1 MVKDRP
7 QLGVMIG
14 GVRLK
19 NPVMA
24 ASGTFGYGQEY
35 KEFVDPVELGAVV
48 TKGISLEPRAGNP
61 PPRIVET
68 PAGMLNAI
76 GLENVGLKAFV
87 ADKLPWLKDR
97 GVVVIANILGE
108 TLAEYGALAEGLDRA
123 EGVAMIEVNVSCP
136 NVAAGGLAFGTSPEA
151 TAEVVRTVVARTRL
165 PVMVKLTPLVTD
177 ITAVARAAV
186 EAGAAAI
193 SLINTIPAMA
203 VDLAKGKPSLANVVG
218 GLSGPAVKP
227 VALRLVWQVAQAVRV
242 PVVGIGGIMTARD
255 ALEFLL
261 VGATAV
267 QVGTANFVTP
277 TSTRDIIHGIEAYF
291 KEKGIPDLASFVGT
305 LVV

>member
-1 MVKDRP
+1 MNGPD
-7 QLGVMIG
+7 LGVIIG
-14 GVRLK
+14 GVPLK

-35 KEFVDPVELGAVV
+35 QEFVDPAELAAVV
-48 TKGISLEPRAGNP
+48 TKGLSLEPRAGNP

-68 PAGMLNAI
+68 PSGMLNAI

-87 ADKLPWLKDR
+87 ANKLPWLKER

-108 TLAEYGALAEGLDRA
+108 TLDEYGALAEGLDKA
-123 EGVAMIEVNVSCP
+123 EGVAMIEINVSCP
-136 NVAAGGLAFGTSPEA
+136 NVSAGGLAFGTSPRTTE
-151 TAEVVRTVVARTRL
+151 EVVRTVVARTGL
-165 PVMVKLTPLVTD
+165 PVMVKLTPLVSD

-186 EAGAAAI
+186 GAGAAAI
-193 SLINTIPAMA
+193 SLINTIPAMS
-203 VDLAKGKPSLANVVG
+203 VDLEKGKPSLANVVG

-227 VALRLVWQVAQAVRV
+227 VALRLVWQVARAVPV

-261 VGATAV
+261 VGASAV
-267 QVGTANFVTP
+267 QVGTANFVNP
-277 TSTRDIIHGIEAYF
+277 TAALDILQGIESYF
-291 KEKGIPDLASFVGT
+291 RENSIPDLASFVAK
-305 LVV
+305 LSV